1 MKELVFIIDRI
12 EGGFIL
18 PAAVFELDA
27 DEAIRTR
34 SMAEF
39 REPWQRANAYVL
51 EAIERAT
58 IPSQERN
65 YLVALREVAFI
76 RAFDHTEHPELAG
89 QISDDFGLI
98 GSALLSRCE
107 DDWLNA
113 LWMEY
118 REGRIPLGTLKPTG
132 GSLLSLLQ
140 FEAAHR

>member
-18 PAAVFELDA
+18 PAAVFEMDA
-27 DEAIRTR
+27 DEALRARAGT
-34 SMAEF
+34 EF
-39 REPWQRANAYVL
+39 QTPWQRVNACIL
-51 EAIERAT
+51 DAIERAT
-58 IPSQERN
+58 IPAQERN

-98 GSALLSRCE
+98 GSALLGRCE

-113 LWMEY
+113 LWLEY
-118 REGRIPLGTLKPTG
+118 REGRIPRGALNPTS

>member
-1 MKELVFIIDRI
+1 MKELVFIIHRI

-18 PAAVFELDA
+18 PAAVFEMDVA
-27 DEAIRTR
+27 EAIRAR
-34 SMAEF
+34 SAPEF
-39 REPWQRANAYVL
+39 VEPWQRVRACIL
-51 EAIERAT
+51 EAIERAS

-76 RAFDHTEHPELAG
+76 RAFDHTEHPEFAG
-89 QISDDFGLI
+89 HISDDFGLI

-113 LWMEY
+113 LWLEY
-118 REGRIPLGTLKPTG
+118 REGRIPHGALKPVA
-132 GSLLSLLQ
+132 GSLLTLLE